1 MEKLLV
7 HGGRSLRGSVRVQG
21 SKNTCLPVM
30 AASLLNAG
38 ISVLENCPDIA
49 DVAVMQEILTY
60 LGCVVNREGS
70 TLIIDSR
77 DACSRKID
85 DTMSCRLR
93 ASSVLMG
100 PMLSRFG
107 SVTAAKPG
115 GCDIGARP
123 VDIHLEAFKRM
134 GASWSIGDS
143 CIEVSAVNLHEG
155 DIYLKFPSVG
165 ATENAVMAAVLTRGK
180 TVIENAAREPEI
192 EHLCRYLK
200 MSGAKISGEGTNKI
214 TVEGVD
220 SLSDVVYTVPPDRI
234 VMGTYMAAAAVTRG
248 DIELVGCCAS
258 DAYGFFD
265 VYTGMGM
272 KYKNTDKGIR
282 VWQTDRPR
290 NLNCIKTG
298 VYPEFPTD
306 MQSVTLSV
314 AAVGEGC
321 TLFEENI
328 FENRYKIVKPLNDMG
343 ADISVHGK
351 TAVVRGVD
359 KLHGCAIKGTD
370 LRGAAAL
377 FVAALGAE
385 GDSGI
390 SNPFYIYRG
399 YEQLI
404 RNYRELGAEIE
415 EI

>member
-30 AASLLNAG
+30 AASLLNEG

-49 DVAVMQEILTY
+49 DVAAMQEILTY
-60 LGCVVNREGS
+60 LGCVINREGS
-70 TLIIDSR
+70 TLIIDSAAAR
-77 DACSRKID
+77 QRQIDGEMSRR
-85 DTMSCRLR
+85 MR

-100 PMLSRFG
+100 PMLARFG
-107 SVTAAKPG
+107 CVTAAKPG

-143 CIEVSAVNLHEG
+143 CIEVSARRLHEG

-165 ATENAVMAAVLTRGK
+165 ATENAVMAAVLTRG
-180 TVIENAAREPEI
+180 TTIIRNAAREPEI
-192 EHLCRYLK
+192 EHLCAYLK
-200 MSGAKISGEGTNKI
+200 ACGAKISGEGTKKI
-214 TVEGVD
+214 TVEGVS
-220 SLSDVVYTVPPDRI
+220 SLSDAVYTVPPDRI
-234 VMGTYMAAAAVTRG
+234 VMGTYMAAAAATRG
-248 DIELVGCCAS
+248 DIELIGCTAS
-258 DAYGFFD
+258 DACGFFD

-272 KYKNTDKGIR
+272 KYKNTPSGIR
-282 VWQTDRPR
+282 VWQTDRPK
-290 NLNCIKTG
+290 NLNCIRTG

-306 MQSVTLSV
+306 MQSVTMSV
-314 AAVGEGC
+314 AAAGDGC
-321 TLFEENI
+321 TVFEENI
-328 FENRYKIVKPLNDMG
+328 FENRFKIVKPLNDMG
-343 ADISVHGK
+343 ADISVRGN
-351 TAVVRGVD
+351 TAVVRGTGR
-359 KLHGCAIKGTD
+359 LHGCSLKGTD

-385 GDSGI
+385 GKSVV

-399 YEQLI
+399 YERFI
-404 RNYRELGAEIE
+404 KNYTELGAEIE